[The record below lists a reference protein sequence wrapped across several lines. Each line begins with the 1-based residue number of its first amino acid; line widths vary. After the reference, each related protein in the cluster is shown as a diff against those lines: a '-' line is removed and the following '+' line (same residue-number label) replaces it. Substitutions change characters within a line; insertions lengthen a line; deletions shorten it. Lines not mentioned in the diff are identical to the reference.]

1 MSWTES
7 ERGLYP
13 SGLFYPSVLEL
24 IWTIMYCV
32 CAYALWVVLIRT
44 LNGSCDVY
52 VQSR

>member
-1 MSWTES
+1 MSRTES

-44 LNGSCDVY
+44 LNFVGTVY
-52 VQSR
+52 GY